1 MNFPELKNDLFLKA
15 LKGETVERPPVWMM
29 RQAGRYLPEYRE
41 LQAKYSFFQRC
52 ETPELATEITLQ
64 PIDRLGVD
72 AAILFSDI
80 LVMAQALDFHV
91 TIEKGEGPRIHNPIK
106 TEADAYA
113 VKMPDVLDR
122 LHYVMSAVTMIRK
135 ELNGR
140 VPLIGF
146 AGSPWTIFC
155 YLVEGEGSKAFA
167 KAKAFCFSYPKAAA
181 HVLGI
186 IADATA
192 EYLNAQIE
200 AGAQAVQ
207 VFDSWGGLLSPE
219 DFNILSYPYLK
230 RIVSQISGA
239 PVILFAKGAW
249 YAMEEMAKSGAAAL
263 GLDWCLEPELA
274 RKLTG
279 GEITLQGN
287 FDPTHLLKSPEEIT
301 KEVHSMINRF
311 GVNRYVANLG
321 HGIIPGIPV
330 HHAQAFV
337 DAVKSYSSKK

>member
-1 MNFPELKNDLFLKA
+1 MNFPVLKNDRFLKA
-15 LKGETVERPPVWMM
+15 LHGERVDRPPVWMM

-41 LQAKYSFFQRC
+41 LQAKYSFFERC

-91 TIEKGEGPRIHNPIK
+91 TIEKGEGPIIHNPIE
-106 TEADAYA
+106 TVEDAFR
-113 VKMPDVLDR
+113 VRKPDVVDR
-122 LHYVMSAVTMIRK
+122 LHYVMQAVTMIRT

-155 YLVEGEGSKAFA
+155 YLVEGHGSKDFA
-167 KAKAFCFSYPKAAA
+167 KAKAFCFSHPIAAA
-181 HVLGI
+181 HVLSV

-192 EYLNAQIE
+192 DYLNAQIQ

-207 VFDSWGGLLSPE
+207 VFDSWGGLLSPN
-219 DFNILSYPYLK
+219 DFSLLSYPYMK
-230 RIVSQISGA
+230 QIVEQISGA

-249 YAMEEMAKSGAAAL
+249 YAMEEMTKSGASAL
-263 GLDWCLEPELA
+263 GLDWCTTPEFA
-274 RKLTG
+274 RKVTKNA
-279 GEITLQGN
+279 ITLQGN
-287 FDPTHLLKSPEEIT
+287 FDPTHLLKPIPEL
-301 KEVHSMINRF
+301 KAEVHDMINRF
-311 GVNRYVANLG
+311 GMQRYIVNLG

-330 HHAQAFV
+330 DHAQAFV
-337 DAVKSYSSKK
+337 EAVKEYGG